1 MNAERLVS
9 VVWLIVGGAVMHTSY
24 GLGFGSGGE
33 PGSGFLPMI
42 AGGFICAMAIIVY
55 IQTYTNKQMADST
68 FADHWRGTDWHR
80 AVILVLLTLAF
91 IGLIEILGYFVTSIL
106 LLVVIMKALEK
117 LSWFKSILIPIVTV
131 TLTYLLFTSM
141 LDTNMPRGVIGL
153 W

>member
-9 VVWLIVGGAVMHTSY
+9 LVWLIVGGAVMHTSY
-24 GLGFGSGGE
+24 GLGLGTGGE

-42 AGGFICAMAIIVY
+42 AGGFICLMAVVIYV
-55 IQTYTNKQMADST
+55 QTYTNKQMAQSR
-68 FADHWRGTDWHR
+68 FSDHWRGTDWPR
-80 AVILVLLTLAF
+80 AVILVVLTLAF
-91 IGLIEILGYFVTSIL
+91 IVLIEILGYFVTSIL
-106 LLVVIMKALEK
+106 LLVIIMKALEK
-117 LSWFKSILIPIVTV
+117 LSWLKSIVIPIVTV